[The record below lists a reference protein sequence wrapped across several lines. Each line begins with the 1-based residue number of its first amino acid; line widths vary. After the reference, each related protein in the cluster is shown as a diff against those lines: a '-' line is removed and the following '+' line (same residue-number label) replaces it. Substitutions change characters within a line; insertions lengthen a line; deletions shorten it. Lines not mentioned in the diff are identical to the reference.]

1 MDGMTGGG
9 RRGQLLRR
17 LRSLAGWL
25 VIVSILAVSVP
36 GPWGPAPVGIT
47 VVSGESMLPT
57 YDPQD
62 LLVTWRSGAYP
73 AGTPVVYRIP
83 EGGPGAGMNV
93 VHRVV
98 SVAPDGTH
106 LMQGDN
112 NAAVDPWR
120 PLDSDVRGEVI
131 LRIPGG
137 AYALRMVA
145 SPLFLAALCG
155 VMLGAAVFIWQR
167 ERGGQPPKGPDSP
180 RRDGL
185 SGPRRRSTRTRREPR
200 TAGAGVT
207 LLTSAL
213 AVAVL
218 VVPASAAAGS
228 VSSDNLFATTVSG
241 TIPPPAP
248 LVTAVVNV
256 TSSDRQQYCATVTVS
271 TTSPTDIT
279 WNATLDHS
287 TPGIT
292 DTAYWLAAA
301 PTNLHNSATTVSF
314 DAGAGAWVTK
324 GVSRNAQI
332 KAGAPTTFSYCAPT
346 GAAAPYVDTA
356 LNVLIDFSGG
366 QQYCVNV
373 TVSTTSTG
381 WVKWRGTVDHST
393 PNLTNPLYWLNAV
406 PGFQNVVSQSFD
418 PVTGTW
424 VIAGVGHN
432 AMIKS
437 GTPATFGYCAPVNPS
452 APLVD
457 AMVSVVPRNTPTVP
471 GGQYCADVTVSTT
484 STDWIKWRAVLTQAT
499 PNITGPNFLLT
510 SRPGNF
516 WDSTSIDFTAGS
528 GTFTWRLS
536 GASYNSVIK
545 AGTPK
550 TFGFCRG

>member
-1 MDGMTGGG
+1 
-9 RRGQLLRR
+9 
-17 LRSLAGWL
+17 
-25 VIVSILAVSVP
+25 
-36 GPWGPAPVGIT
+36 
-47 VVSGESMLPT
+47 MLPT

-137 AYALRMVA
+137 AYALRLVA

-185 SGPRRRSTRTRREPR
+185 SGPRRGSTRTRREPR
-200 TAGAGVT
+200 AAGAGVT

-256 TSSDRQQYCATVTVS
+256 TSSTVQQYCATVTVS
-271 TTSPTDIT
+271 TTSPTAVT
-279 WNATLDHS
+279 WNVTLDHS

-292 DTAYWLAAA
+292 DTAYWLAAV
-301 PTNLHNSATTVSF
+301 PTNFSNASTVSF
-314 DAGAGAWVTK
+314 TAGTGAWVVK
-324 GVSRNAQI
+324 GVSHNATVQ
-332 KAGAPTTFSYCAPT
+332 AGTSRTFTYCAPT

-356 LNVLIDFSGG
+356 LNVTITSFWG
-366 QQYCVNV
+366 QGYCVSV
-373 TVSTTSTG
+373 SVSTTSTTF
-381 WVKWRGTVDHST
+381 VKWRGTLDHST
-393 PNLTNPLYWLNAV
+393 PNLTNPLYWLSAV
-406 PGFQNVVSQSFD
+406 PDYQNVVSQTFD

-424 VIAGVGHN
+424 VMTGVTHN
-432 AMIKS
+432 AMIKA
-437 GTPATFGYCAPVNPS
+437 GTSATFGYCAPLNTS

-457 AMVSVVPRNTPTVP
+457 ATVSVIPRNTPTVP

-499 PNITGPNFLLT
+499 PNLTGPNFLLT
-510 SRPGNF
+510 AKPANSN
-516 WDSTSIDFTAGS
+516 SISIDFAAAS

-536 GASYNSVIK
+536 GEPHNALIK
-545 AGTPK
+545 AGTPA
-550 TFGFCRG
+550 TFAFCRG